1 MSRKK
6 RQVKLGVFFLGFG
19 FHPAAWRHP
28 AAQAGGNPNIDY
40 WIRLTKLAEQA
51 KFDSV
56 FLADFVGQAG
66 GNARGQGRNPTGY
79 NFEPLALMSALAA
92 VTKNIGLVATVNTN
106 FSDPFNVARRFAS
119 LDHLSGGRA
128 AWNVVSSFSE
138 GAART
143 FGVDKPLDHSSRYE
157 RAAEFVEVAK
167 ALWDGWDDDAFARP
181 DRDAGIYYDA
191 RAAHPLRHRGK
202 YFSIDGLL
210 DGARPVQGYPVLVQA
225 GNSDTGKDFA
235 ARIAEMVY
243 CSAQSVET
251 ASAYYADVKGRLD
264 KYGREPDDI
273 LITPG
278 LSPIIGQS
286 EQEAQD
292 KLGELQDRVDFT
304 GALNTF
310 GVDLSKYS
318 LDGPLPENLPD
329 PENGKGRFQQFKD
342 LARREKLTIRQLI
355 LRFSV
360 VRGHNLVVGTPKNI
374 ADTIENWFVNK
385 GADGFN
391 IIPPLLP
398 GGFEDFVKYVVPE
411 LQRREL
417 FRTEYEGKTLREN
430 LGLSHPGNQHA
441 RPAEELVAQ
450 AA

>member
-1 MSRKK
+1 MSKPR
-6 RQVKLGVFFLGFG
+6 RQIKLGVFFLGFG

-28 AAQAGGNPNIDY
+28 ASQAGGDPNIDY
-40 WIRLTKLAEQA
+40 WIRLAKLAEQS

-66 GNARGQGRNPTGY
+66 GNARGVGRNPTGY

-119 LDHLSGGRA
+119 LDHLSRGRA

-143 FGVDKPLDHSSRYE
+143 FGVDQPLDHSSRYE

-167 ALWDGWDDDAFARP
+167 ALWDGWDDNAFDRP
-181 DRDAGIYYDA
+181 DREAGFYYKPN
-191 RAAHPLRHRGK
+191 AAHPLHHRGK
-202 YFSIDGLL
+202 YFSVDGLL

-225 GNSDTGKDFA
+225 GNSDTGKEFA

-243 CSAQSVET
+243 CSAQSLET
-251 ASAYYADVKGRLD
+251 ARSYYADVKGRLYR
-264 KYGREPDDI
+264 YGRVPEDI

-278 LSPIIGQS
+278 LSPIIGES

-304 GALNTF
+304 GALNMF
-310 GVDLSKYS
+310 GVDLSKYP
-318 LDGPLPENLPD
+318 LDGPLPEDLPET
-329 PENGKGRFQQFKD
+329 ENGKGRFQQFRD
-342 LARREKLTIRQLI
+342 LARREKLTIRQLV
-355 LRFSV
+355 LRFAV
-360 VRGHNLVVGTPKNI
+360 VRGHNLVVGTPKHI
-374 ADTIENWFVNK
+374 ADTIENWFVNQ

-391 IIPPLLP
+391 VIPPLLP
-398 GGFEDFVKYVVPE
+398 SGFEDFVKYVVPE
-411 LQRREL
+411 LQRRGL
-417 FRTEYEGKTLREN
+417 FRTEYEGATLREN
-430 LGLSHPGNQHA
+430 LGLR
-441 RPAEELVAQ
+441 RPANQYTQLVEEAVA
-450 AA
+450 A

>member
-1 MSRKK
+1 MSKPK

-28 AAQAGGNPNIDY
+28 ASLAGGNPNIDY

-51 KFDSV
+51 KFDTV

-66 GNARGQGRNPTGY
+66 GSPRGQGRNPTGY
-79 NFEPLALMSALAA
+79 HFEPLALMSALAA

-106 FSDPFNVARRFAS
+106 FSDPYNVARRFAA
-119 LDHLSGGRA
+119 LDHLSNGRA

-138 GAART
+138 NAAKT
-143 FGVDKPLDHSSRYE
+143 IGIDKPLDHSSRYE

-167 ALWDGWDDDAFARP
+167 ALWDGWEDDAFAQP
-181 DRDAGIYYDA
+181 NRDEGVYFDSSN
-191 RAAHPLRHRGK
+191 AHPLSHRGK
-202 YFSIDGLL
+202 YFSVDGLL
-210 DGARPVQGYPVLVQA
+210 DSGRPVQGYPVLVQA

-243 CSAQSVET
+243 CSAQSIET
-251 ASAYYADVKGRLD
+251 ARAYYADVKGRLA
-264 KYGREPDDI
+264 KYGREPGDI

-304 GALNTF
+304 GALNMF
-310 GVDLSKYS
+310 GVDLSKYP
-318 LDGPLPENLPD
+318 LDGPLPEDLPET
-329 PENGKGRFQQFKD
+329 ENGKGRFQQFRD

-355 LRFSV
+355 LRFAV
-360 VRGHNLVVGTPKNI
+360 VRGHNLVVGTPKHI
-374 ADTIENWFVNK
+374 ADTIENWFVNH

-391 IIPPLLP
+391 VIPPLLP
-398 GGFEDFVKYVVPE
+398 SGFEDFVKFVVPE
-411 LQRREL
+411 LQRRGL
-417 FRTEYEGKTLREN
+417 FRTEYVGKTLREN
-430 LGLSHPGNQHA
+430 LGLSRPTNQFS
-441 RPAEELVAQ
+441 RQNEEVVAQ

>member
-1 MSRKK
+1 MSKPK
-6 RQVKLGVFFLGFG
+6 RQIKLGVFFLGFG

-28 AAQAGGNPNIDY
+28 ASQAGGNPNIDY
-40 WIRLTKLAEQA
+40 WIRLAKLAEQS

-66 GNARGQGRNPTGY
+66 GNPRGLGRNPTGY

-119 LDHLSGGRA
+119 LDHLSHGRA

-138 GAART
+138 GAAKT
-143 FGVDKPLDHSSRYE
+143 FGVEKPLDHSSRYE

-167 ALWDGWDDDAFARP
+167 ALWDGWEDGAFDQP
-181 DRDAGIYYDA
+181 DREAGLYFNPE
-191 RAAHPLRHRGK
+191 AAHPLHYRGK
-202 YFSIDGLL
+202 YFSVDGLL
-210 DGARPVQGYPVLVQA
+210 DAARPVQGYPVLVQA
-225 GNSDTGKDFA
+225 GNSDTGKEFA

-243 CSAQSVET
+243 CSAQSIET
-251 ASAYYADVKGRLD
+251 ARAYYADVKGRLYR
-264 KYGREPDDI
+264 YGREPEDL

-278 LSPIIGQS
+278 FSPIIGES

-304 GALNTF
+304 GALNMF
-310 GVDLSKYS
+310 GVDLSKYP
-318 LDGPLPENLPD
+318 LDGPLPEDLPET
-329 PENGKGRFQQFKD
+329 ENGKGRFQQFRE

-355 LRFSV
+355 LRFAV
-360 VRGHNLVVGTPKNI
+360 VRGHNLVVGTPKHI
-374 ADTIENWFVNK
+374 ADTIENWFVNH

-398 GGFEDFVKYVVPE
+398 SGFEDFVKLVVPE
-411 LQRREL
+411 LQRRGL
-417 FRTEYEGKTLREN
+417 FRKEYEGATLREN
-430 LGLSHPGNQHA
+430 LGLRRPANQHA
-441 RPAEELVAQ
+441 QPVEEAVA
-450 AA
+450 A

>member
-1 MSRKK
+1 MSKPK
-6 RQVKLGVFFLGFG
+6 RQIKLGVFFLGFG

-28 AAQAGGNPNIDY
+28 ASQAGGNPNIDY
-40 WIRLTKLAEQA
+40 WIRLAKLAEQS
-51 KFDSV
+51 KFDTV

-66 GNARGQGRNPTGY
+66 ASPRGLGRNPTGY

-119 LDHLSGGRA
+119 LDHISHGRA

-143 FGVDKPLDHSSRYE
+143 FGVEKPLDHTSRYE

-167 ALWDGWDDDAFARP
+167 ELWDSWEDDAFAKP
-181 DRDAGIYYDA
+181 DRESGIYFDA
-191 RAAHPLRHRGK
+191 QDAHPVHHRGK
-202 YFSIDGLL
+202 YFSVDGLL
-210 DGARPVQGYPVLVQA
+210 DSGRPVQGYPVLVQA
-225 GNSDTGKDFA
+225 GNSDTGKEFA
-235 ARIAEMVY
+235 AQIAEMVY
-243 CSAQSVET
+243 CSAQSLET
-251 ASAYYADVKGRLD
+251 ARAYYSDVKSRLYR
-264 KYGREPDDI
+264 YGREPEDI

-278 LSPIIGQS
+278 FSPIVGES

-304 GALNTF
+304 GALNMF
-310 GVDLSKYS
+310 GVDLSKYP
-318 LDGPLPENLPD
+318 LDGPLPEDLPET
-329 PENGKGRFQQFKD
+329 ENGKGRFQQFRD

-355 LRFSV
+355 LRFAV
-360 VRGHNLVVGTPKNI
+360 VRGHNLVVGTPKHI
-374 ADTIENWFVNK
+374 ADTIEDWFVHQ

-398 GGFEDFVKYVVPE
+398 GGFEDFVNHVVPE
-411 LQRREL
+411 LRRREL
-417 FRTEYEGKTLREN
+417 FRTEYEGRTLREN
-430 LGLSHPGNQHA
+430 LGLRRPANQHA
-441 RPAEELVAQ
+441 Q
-450 AA
+450 AAQEAVAA